1 MVGELR
7 FAAELEPK
15 PCWLSPCDCTVMW
28 IVLLGVQLI
37 PKCDNVCPS
46 AKESEDKENL
56 PKRTSAGGFKF
67 TFSHSASAANGA
79 NGANSKSVAA
89 QTSPA
94 SSNGSSSKNAALS
107 PAVPAPKV
115 GQLCGAALGMNSNS
129 LWAAGLGWASV
140 PPEPSSDSLTALGS
154 SEWVRSHPTSSAS
167 LHCCHFFPCPV
178 VSLCI

>member
-1 MVGELR
+1 MPSASR
-7 FAAELEPK
+7 PHSAC
-15 PCWLSPCDCTVMW
+15 CWRAQDGLGWGTENCSRIGTKKNLLALAPRLHCDVDCTPW
-28 IVLLGVQLI
+28 CAAD
-37 PKCDNVCPS
+37 PKCGNVCPS

-94 SSNGSSSKNAALS
+94 SSNGSSSKNTALS

-115 GQLCGAALGMNSNS
+115 GELVWGCPGAGLSQGTSSSS
-129 LWAAGLGWASV
+129 LWAAGLSW
-140 PPEPSSDSLTALGS
+140 
-154 SEWVRSHPTSSAS
+154 
-167 LHCCHFFPCPV
+167 
-178 VSLCI
+178 

>member
-1 MVGELR
+1 MGLVGELR
-7 FAAELEPK
+7 IAAELEQKK
-15 PCWLSPCDCTVMW
+15 PCWLLPRDCTVMW

-37 PKCDNVCPS
+37 PKCGNVCPS

-94 SSNGSSSKNAALS
+94 SSNGSSSKNTALS

-115 GQLCGAALGMNSNS
+115 GELVWGCPGAGLSQGTSSSS
-129 LWAAGLGWASV
+129 LWAAGLSW
-140 PPEPSSDSLTALGS
+140 
-154 SEWVRSHPTSSAS
+154 
-167 LHCCHFFPCPV
+167 
-178 VSLCI
+178 